1 MNRSRPRLSAEAFAR
16 ASARARA
23 MHVEVGT
30 IALARAVLVDG
41 RRQVDVAT
49 EAEKTTAWV
58 SEAVGKLMR
67 YADDVE
73 RSTVPPG
80 WKTGTVALPAELWP
94 QVRQLE
100 REARARLKDK
110 SGV

>member
-1 MNRSRPRLSAEAFAR
+1 MTRTRPRLSPEAFAR
-16 ASARARA
+16 ASAQART

-67 YADDVE
+67 YADAVE

-80 WKTGTVALPAELWP
+80 WTTGTVALPAELWP
-94 QVRQLE
+94 RVRQLE
-100 REARARLKDK
+100 REARAQLKNK
-110 SGV
+110 SGA